1 MSPSRIEA
9 KRPMAF
15 YAPAVG
21 RSRMLL
27 EKNEGKWLW
36 PFFFFVRVLQRFR
49 RKKTGFSEIYYQIEI
64 FIRRTR
70 QWMNA
75 QSEASGSRDW
85 ETTRP
90 HSQGNAAATN
100 ATTQTSHP
108 RSSSKLS
115 GAKAIRVPDDG
126 ASRSGDRNCQ
136 PLAQPRPRASFAPIR
151 FGQSLQN
158 RGRMLVFVESRRGY
172 RPVRGGSTISIRAPS
187 PGWLGIFIIRHI
199 AYIKTYIYNKRG
211 GWKYVCYK
219 CYRAEKKLIW
229 NH

>member
-21 RSRMLL
+21 RPPMLL
-27 EKNEGKWLW
+27 EKYEGKWLR
-36 PFFFFVRVLQRFR
+36 PFFFFVHVLQRFR
-49 RKKTGFSEIYYQIEI
+49 RKKTGFSEIYYQIEV
-64 FIRRTR
+64 FIKRTR

-75 QSEASGSRDW
+75 QSAASGSRDW

-108 RSSSKLS
+108 SSSSNLS

-126 ASRSGDRNCQ
+126 ASRSGGRNCQ
-136 PLAQPRPRASFAPIR
+136 PLVQPRP
-151 FGQSLQN
+151 
-158 RGRMLVFVESRRGY
+158 
-172 RPVRGGSTISIRAPS
+172 GG
-187 PGWLGIFIIRHI
+187 IIRP
-199 AYIKTYIYNKRG
+199 N
-211 GWKYVCYK
+211 
-219 CYRAEKKLIW
+219 
-229 NH
+229 